1 MPSLMIS
8 YEGKGG
14 LFFKGFK
21 NIKNKSQNNDIS
33 TIDTPPGVPGPGCQK
48 IRKSKLKIPLVSLS
62 AKVQPNLK
70 RIGYTLN
77 KKTGFLLTI
86 FVQF

>member
-70 RIGYTLN
+70 RIGYTLR
-77 KKTGFLLTI
+77 KQVF
-86 FVQF
+86 F